1 MDDVAESLRPS
12 SQVCLTSHYLQI
24 SVIGRTAW
32 EHSARETVRSVAA
45 ERMRDVIVRMR
56 CSPSRAG
63 NAVAVRQ
70 KSRIKAEARRHINY
84 VNDTKYSFDAVGK
97 LD

>member
-1 MDDVAESLRPS
+1 ML
-12 SQVCLTSHYLQI
+12 
-24 SVIGRTAW
+24 AW

-56 CSPSRAG
+56 CSPGRAG
-63 NAVAVRQ
+63 NAAAVRQ